1 MKRRSF
7 VLVAGI
13 GISVIAIPTWYY
25 IYGKTELE
33 TSLTSPELLSYICD
47 DKTINDIG
55 SLYRKEFSDE
65 NSEQKLLEL
74 LFNHG
79 STTPDPNNELLN
91 KQIIDDYHTENT
103 IMIDGWVLS
112 RTEARQCALF
122 SLSQNN

>member
-7 VLVAGI
+7 VLVTGI

-79 STTPDPNNELLN
+79 STTPYPNNELLN

>member
-1 MKRRSF
+1 MK
-7 VLVAGI
+7 
-13 GISVIAIPTWYY
+13 
-25 IYGKTELE
+25 
-33 TSLTSPELLSYICD
+33 
-47 DKTINDIG
+47 N
-55 SLYRKEFSDE
+55 LYRKEFSDE

-79 STTPDPNNELLN
+79 STTPYPNNELLN

>member
-7 VLVAGI
+7 VLVTGI

-79 STTPDPNNELLN
+79 STTPYPNNDLLN